1 MTLAARVKQEGAE
14 DRARQCL
21 DWFMHE
27 SAYQFL
33 KVSKFKYTIAVVI
46 KLQRA
51 YRSIKFRR
59 VVKRALMD
67 QAWEKYVEKNKNI
80 AQQAELQIKKKGAKR
95 KTLQK

>member
-1 MTLAARVKQEGAE
+1 MAAVLLQIKLKFKVKKQGPDIVTRQLRKARQAMTLAAQVKQEGAE

-51 YRSIKFRR
+51 YRAIKFRR
-59 VVKRALMD
+59 VV
-67 QAWEKYVEKNKNI
+67 
-80 AQQAELQIKKKGAKR
+80 
-95 KTLQK
+95 